1 MSLLGKPLNYKTSR
15 RDVRY
20 RRTQAKVYNFLE
32 RPRGL
37 KAVVYHMAVF
47 CTIFICLTLSVL
59 STVKDYED
67 QATEVLFYIESFVVV
82 WFTIEYILRLWSS
95 GCRSRYQGFC
105 GRMKYAK
112 RPFCCIDIV
121 TIVASVV
128 VLANGSGGQVVSAVR
143 GLRFFQIL
151 RMVRMDRR
159 GGTWKLLGSVVFAHR
174 QELITTV
181 YIGFLGLI
189 FSSFLVYLVE
199 KDNNDHFKNFPDALW
214 WGVITLC
221 TVGYGDAVPKTWG
234 GKMIASG
241 CALLGISFFAL
252 PAGILGSG
260 FALKVQQQQ
269 RQKHMIRRR
278 QPAATLIQCLWRCY
292 AADEHSMSVATWKI
306 HQVPLPSPPSIK
318 IEEKEKNP
326 YATSIFKHNASF
338 VTRLPT
344 IRRHRNAHSPSIKNR
359 HTDSNHALENLVN
372 SNRINTSHSEDSVTK
387 ESSDVVLT
395 KKNSDDED
403 DDQPRVLQLTNQ
415 HKAAIRAIRKIRY
428 FLARRKFKEA
438 LKPYDVKDV
447 IEQYSSGHAD
457 LLTRVKYLHGR
468 LDQILGKQGSKAK
481 DVYES
486 KISLASRIVK
496 VERQV
501 DDIESKLDQLIDL
514 YMEDRKRLLAL
525 PPLGSVPFPTT
536 PTSSAPL
543 PGSPDSCS
551 SGPTTSFTPI
561 SSSSTV
567 VPSSSLTVPGAPPPY
582 VSVLKPK
589 PILVDKQ
596 ASEPNTPTNKYFERP
611 MMRGNSDVS
620 QRMKKRVTL
629 SSLPSR
635 HSLEA
640 KEPDLL
646 QVPQVVQIEHMT
658 APYIE
663 EDCDPSTQDDD
674 SSTIITEYESLE
686 PATIAEENEFSSITI
701 PTISASVA
709 QDTTSLQV
717 PAPTIISHPHHTS
730 FHHHPADSNHHYP
743 SSHSYPAHPYYPYS
757 YHHYHRHHHNY
768 AHHLPTHHESR
779 ASSSPP
785 TSLPSSS
792 YALLPVLEPPVLVGE
807 SIELHA
813 TETSQLLSAPEIV
826 TMEESSS

>member
-306 HQVPLPSPPSIK
+306 HQVPLPSPPS
-318 IEEKEKNP
+318 
-326 YATSIFKHNASF
+326 FKHNASF

-415 HKAAIRAIRKIRY
+415 HKAAIRAIRKIKY
-428 FLARRKFKEA
+428 FTARRKFKEA

-447 IEQYSSGHAD
+447 IEQYSAGHVD
-457 LLTRVKYLHGR
+457 LLSRVKTLQGR

-567 VPSSSLTVPGAPPPY
+567 VPSSSLTQVPGAPPPY